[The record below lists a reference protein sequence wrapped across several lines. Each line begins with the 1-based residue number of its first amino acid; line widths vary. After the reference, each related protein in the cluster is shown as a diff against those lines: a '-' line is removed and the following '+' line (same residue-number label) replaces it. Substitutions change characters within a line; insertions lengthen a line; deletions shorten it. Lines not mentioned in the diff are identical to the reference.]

1 MAVTILYT
9 VTRSADFKQI
19 SIADNST
26 AWTTGGD
33 MDKVNVTGISLSI
46 YGTDKNTPLKTIT
59 FTSQER
65 TDFLAGNNVVF
76 LFSDSRLWNFT
87 YPPDNF
93 YTSQISVTGGSV
105 VNTQV
110 CFDSYFYIK
119 KIVMGHIADVSV
131 PILSY
136 YEANKAIV
144 GDLASITTLDYLSSV
159 ISASRE
165 SKWRQIYDSLAWNYN
180 L

>member
-1 MAVTILYT
+1 MALTILYT

-19 SIADNST
+19 SVADNNTQWGVSGEMN
-26 AWTTGGD
+26 TGD
-33 MDKVNVTGISLSI
+33 VTGISLAL

-65 TDFLAGNNVVF
+65 TTFLAGNEVTL
-76 LFSDSRLWNFT
+76 LFSDSRLFGT
-87 YPPDNF
+87 TIAPDNF
-93 YTSQISVTGGSV
+93 YTSQMDVTGGSTIS
-105 VNTQV
+105 TQV

-165 SKWRQIYDSLAWNYN
+165 AKWRQIYDSLAWNYN